1 VFDNKTTFKLATQD
15 DLCVPITV
23 LSALTASPFHFPF
36 LLYLSLHSLG
46 QHLPTPRH
54 YHAAAMGSLFH
65 LFLAFPLCTYT
76 YPIQSPG
83 TPEVAVTIQTSTSRR
98 GSPHV
103 YKTVLLLVEE
113 DNQIHPAVL
122 CNQVVSSPSFLS
134 ISTHL
139 HALPVSAIVQ
149 WNCCPHDR
157 CRFLA
162 LVLSQPAHTHTLSLF
177 SFLSLLFLDDTST
190 LAAPIL
196 DTVQR
201 GNLSLTCKGYLG

>member
-1 VFDNKTTFKLATQD
+1 
-15 DLCVPITV
+15 
-23 LSALTASPFHFPF
+23 
-36 LLYLSLHSLG
+36 
-46 QHLPTPRH
+46 
-54 YHAAAMGSLFH
+54 MGSLFH

-83 TPEVAVTIQTSTSRR
+83 TPEVTVTIQTSTSRR

-139 HALPVSAIVQ
+139 RALPVSAIVQ

-157 CRFLA
+157 CRSLA
-162 LVLSQPAHTHTLSLF
+162 LILSQSTHTYTHTLFSL

-190 LAAPIL
+190 IAAPIL
-196 DTVQR
+196 DTIGRFR
-201 GNLSLTCKGYLG
+201 GTRRCCWQALSVLWFLHHGTLV